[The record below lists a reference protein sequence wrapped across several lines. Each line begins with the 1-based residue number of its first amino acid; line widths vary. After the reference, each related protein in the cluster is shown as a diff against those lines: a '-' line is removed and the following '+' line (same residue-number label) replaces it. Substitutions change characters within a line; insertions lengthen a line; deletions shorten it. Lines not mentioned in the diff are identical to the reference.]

1 MSVSSTTASLE
12 MPMTTSNNAAS
23 IEAVTV
29 HHEATTSTGTGVTID
44 QRIAVHPPSHR
55 ALESSARPSAFGP
68 VSPPNDTHQV

>member
-1 MSVSSTTASLE
+1 
-12 MPMTTSNNAAS
+12 MPVTTSNNAAS
-23 IEAVTV
+23 VEAVTV
-29 HHEATTSTGTGVTID
+29 HHKATTSIGMGVTID